1 MERRKVIKT
10 AIATLFLAG
19 AATCALAQG
28 AESPVRIVF
37 NDGVNTYIQA
47 HPGVALTV
55 PDAVRRQDAFLVRG
69 MPVEIIAYAN
79 GRRYEIR
86 RTGNSSQAYVVDL
99 VTPREIAAPQA
110 PLPAA
115 LPAAAPI
122 AAPTP
127 APTAAPAPVQAKVDH
142 APPTAPPLAAAAAAD
157 DARLAV
163 PGTTDDEIRAAI
175 AEAKAKGWTSISA
188 TGDPEFIVRVHALW
202 NEVSPAPPVASK

>member
-1 MERRKVIKT
+1 MIKK
-10 AIATLFLAG
+10 AIAFLVLAG

-55 PDAVRRQDAFLVRG
+55 PDAVRRQDAFLLRG

-99 VTPREIAAPQA
+99 VAPREIVAPQA
-110 PLPAA
+110 AVPFAA
-115 LPAAAPI
+115 STQAR
-122 AAPTP
+122 
-127 APTAAPAPVQAKVDH
+127 TAAPAPVQAPLPAKADR
-142 APPTAPPLAAAAAAD
+142 ANPTAPPVSTATASD
-157 DARLAV
+157 DTRLAV
-163 PGTTDDEIRAAI
+163 AGTSDDEIRAAI

-188 TGDPEFIVRVHALW
+188 AGDPEFIVRVHALW
-202 NEVSPAPPVASK
+202 NELPPASPVASK

>member
-10 AIATLFLAG
+10 AIASLFLAG
-19 AATCALAQG
+19 AATCAVAQG

-69 MPVEIIAYAN
+69 MPVEIIAYAS

-115 LPAAAPI
+115 VPV

-127 APTAAPAPVQAKVDH
+127 APTAAPASVQAKSDRIS
-142 APPTAPPLAAAAAAD
+142 PPLAAAAVAD

-163 PGTTDDEIRAAI
+163 PGTSDDEIRAAI

-188 TGDPEFIVRVHALW
+188 AGDPEFIVRVHALW
-202 NEVSPAPPVASK
+202 NEVSPASPVALK

>member
-1 MERRKVIKT
+1 MIKT
-10 AIATLFLAG
+10 AIASLFLAG

-99 VTPREIAAPQA
+99 VTPREVVAP
-110 PLPAA
+110 PAA
-115 LPAAAPI
+115 VTAAAPV

-127 APTAAPAPVQAKVDH
+127 APTVAPAPVQAKADR
-142 APPTAPPLAAAAAAD
+142 APPIAPPVTAAADAD

-163 PGTTDDEIRAAI
+163 PGTSDDEIRAAI

-188 TGDPEFIVRVHALW
+188 AGDPEFIVRVHALW
-202 NEVSPAPPVASK
+202 NEVSPASPVASK

>member
-1 MERRKVIKT
+1 MIKT
-10 AIATLFLAG
+10 AVASLFLAS

-47 HPGVALTV
+47 RPGVALTV

-99 VTPREIAAPQA
+99 VAPREVVAP
-110 PLPAA
+110 PAA
-115 LPAAAPI
+115 VTAATPA

-127 APTAAPAPVQAKVDH
+127 APAPAQAKADRPPPIAPPVTAAF
-142 APPTAPPLAAAAAAD
+142 AAD

-163 PGTTDDEIRAAI
+163 PGTSDDEIRAAI

-188 TGDPEFIVRVHALW
+188 AGDPEFIVRVHALW
-202 NEVSPAPPVASK
+202 NEVSPASPVASK

>member
-10 AIATLFLAG
+10 AIASLFLAG

-55 PDAVRRQDAFLVRG
+55 PDAVRRQDALLVRG

-99 VTPREIAAPQA
+99 VTPREIAATQA

-115 LPAAAPI
+115 VPAAVPV

-127 APTAAPAPVQAKVDH
+127 APTAAPAPVQAKADRT
-142 APPTAPPLAAAAAAD
+142 APTAAPVTTAAAAD

-163 PGTTDDEIRAAI
+163 PGSSDDEIRAVI

-188 TGDPEFIVRVHALW
+188 AGDPEFIMRVHSLW
-202 NEVSPAPPVASK
+202 NEVSPASPVASK